1 VDVAALRSLNVRTSS
16 NRQFLTSEGSKMGS
30 MNIRK
35 QARLKRKKRI
45 RKKIHGTPDRPRL
58 SVFRS
63 ARHTYAQ
70 IIDDSQGV
78 TLTTASTVDKQTKNA
93 PKFKSKVEA
102 AKFVGQLIGERALE
116 KGIKMVVFDRNGFLY
131 HGRVKSLSEGAREA
145 GLIF

>member
-1 VDVAALRSLNVRTSS
+1 
-16 NRQFLTSEGSKMGS
+16 MGS

-70 IIDDSQGV
+70 IIDDSQGF
-78 TLTTASTVDKQTKNA
+78 TLITASTVDQQAKDT
-93 PKFKSKVEA
+93 PKFKNKVEA
-102 AKFVGQLIGERALE
+102 AKFVGKLLGERALD
-116 KGIKMVVFDRNGFLY
+116 KGIKKVVFDRNGFLY

-145 GLIF
+145 GLVF